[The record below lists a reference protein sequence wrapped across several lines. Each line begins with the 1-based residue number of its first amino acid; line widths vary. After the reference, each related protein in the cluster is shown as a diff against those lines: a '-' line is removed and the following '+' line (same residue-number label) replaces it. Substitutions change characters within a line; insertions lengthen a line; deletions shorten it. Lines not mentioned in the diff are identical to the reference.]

1 MDRVVGDFIPLLD
14 ERTTLLILS
23 DHGFKPVFLP
33 SKPTTSGH
41 HRLEGIVALYGR
53 GIAPGRTLA
62 GATLLDI
69 LPTVFALMG
78 EPISRQLPG
87 KVLAEAF
94 ALEGTARL
102 KVDYVDAFPKR
113 PPRASA
119 AAGEEVDA
127 NVLERLRSLGY
138 IQ

>member
-1 MDRVVGDFIPLLD
+1 
-14 ERTTLLILS
+14 
-23 DHGFKPVFLP
+23 
-33 SKPTTSGH
+33 
-41 HRLEGIVALYGR
+41 
-53 GIAPGRTLA
+53 
-62 GATLLDI
+62 
-69 LPTVFALMG
+69 MG